1 MPRMSEAEKQRSHS
15 RILDAAALML
25 RERGIEATSVA
36 DVMKAA
42 GMTHGGFYRHFASKE
57 ELVSAAFSHAVDS
70 VVSDMERETTS
81 ASRSRGRQAYI
92 ETYLSPAHVEDL
104 GRGCPLAAMGTEL
117 ARAGGSP
124 AHAGANATAR
134 MADLLRDDP
143 ESSTDQGLAA
153 MALLIGTVTLARLAD
168 TEEEAERTLQAGRTG
183 IGLFQKHWPKGRL

>member
-1 MPRMSEAEKQRSHS
+1 MSEAEKQRSHG
-15 RILDAAALML
+15 RILDAAALMF

-36 DVMKAA
+36 DIMNAA

-81 ASRSRGRQAYI
+81 ASRRRDRQAYI
-92 ETYLSPAHVEDL
+92 ETYLSPAHVEDF

-117 ARAGGSP
+117 ARAGGTP
-124 AHAGANATAR
+124 AQAGANATAR

-143 ESSTDQGLAA
+143 ESGTDQGLAA

-168 TEEEAERTLQAGRTG
+168 TEKEAERALQAGQTG
-183 IGLFQKHWPKGRL
+183 IGLFQQQWPKGGP

>member
-1 MPRMSEAEKQRSHS
+1 MPRVSEAEKRLSHS

-36 DVMKAA
+36 DIMKAA

-81 ASRSRGRQAYI
+81 ASRRRGRQAYV

-104 GRGCPLAAMGTEL
+104 GRGCPLAAMGAEL
-117 ARAGGSP
+117 ARAGGAP

-134 MADLLRDDP
+134 MADLLQDDP
-143 ESSTDQGLAA
+143 ENNTDQGLAA
-153 MALLIGTVTLARLAD
+153 MALLIGAVTLARLAD

-183 IGLFQKHWPKGRL
+183 IGLFQDHWPKGKQ